1 MGILTKVGNIIKD
14 FFSIR
19 LVYGATLIFS
29 TLLHIQSAQAES
41 AAVDIE
47 ARRVVLSISTE
58 PPDLDHSTTS
68 DQISIFVLSHVFEGL
83 LQYGPDGQLMPAVA
97 HSWRQTEEGFEF
109 SLRPDAR
116 WSDGKAVTARDFVFA
131 WQRALSPDTASP
143 YAFILFP
150 IAGAQAIHEDGAAA
164 DTLGVEIV
172 DRHTLRIKLA
182 RPCPWFPSLTAFPT
196 FYPLR
201 EDIVEQWQGRY
212 AADADKMIYNGP
224 FVLDRWVHG
233 AHLRM
238 RRNGF
243 YWNQESIEL
252 NEIDIPYITSDPGAQ
267 YNLFKDGQIAL
278 AALDKGSLE
287 HAMSQ
292 GFEAHQFKNGTL
304 FYWLFNFRDERV
316 TANRALRKA
325 IQAVFDPAILVYQL
339 LGLPGVEPGVSLFPK
354 TVRVAGQ
361 SLRSRHPMPE
371 PPRGLMLAR
380 RWLEQARQEMGG
392 DIPALTLLAGDSP
405 RATQEAEF
413 LQYLLK
419 RALGIELRIDQQSFK
434 QRLEKMRRGA
444 FDIAAAGWGPDYDDA
459 LTFADL
465 FASWNANNRG
475 RYRSEVYDALV
486 RQSMQQTR
494 VEQRLLSFH
503 EMQKHIQKEAVIL
516 PSYENVSLYLLSPQL
531 KGLQRQIFGGDPNF
545 RFVELK
551 P

>member
-1 MGILTKVGNIIKD
+1 MTVL
-14 FFSIR
+14 F
-19 LVYGATLIFS
+19 
-29 TLLHIQSAQAES
+29 LLLSPIAPFAQSE
-41 AAVDIE
+41 AVD
-47 ARRVVLSISTE
+47 ADAGRLVLSIATE

-97 HSWRQTEEGFEF
+97 ESWRETENGFEF
-109 SLRPDAR
+109 VLRRDAR
-116 WSDGKAVTARDFVFA
+116 WSDGKALTAMDFKYA
-131 WQRALSPDTASP
+131 WQRALSPDTASQ

-150 IAGAQAIHEDGAAA
+150 IAGAKAIHEQGAPA
-164 DTLGVEIV
+164 DSLGVEIV
-172 DRHTLRIKLA
+172 DPYTLRVVLE

-201 EDIVEQWQGRY
+201 EDVVNRWQGRY

-224 FVLDRWVHG
+224 FILDRWVHG

-238 RRNGF
+238 RRNEH
-243 YWNQESIEL
+243 YWNREAIAL

-278 AALDKGSLE
+278 ANLDKSSLE
-287 HAMSQ
+287 HALSR
-292 GFEAHQFKNGTL
+292 GFEAREFKNGTL
-304 FYWLFNFRDERV
+304 FYWLFNFRDERP
-316 TANRALRKA
+316 TSNRALRKA
-325 IQAVFDPAILVYQL
+325 IQSIFDPSILVYQV
-339 LGLPGVEPGVSLFPK
+339 LGLPGIEPGVSLFPK

-361 SLRSRHPMPE
+361 RLREHHPLTEPDRSL
-371 PPRGLMLAR
+371 AVAK
-380 RWLEQARQEMGG
+380 RWLEQARNELGG
-392 DIPALTLLAGDSP
+392 EIPALTLLAGDSP

-434 QRLEKMRRGA
+434 QRLEKMRRGD

-475 RYRSEVYDALV
+475 RYSSASYDSLV
-486 RQSMQQTR
+486 RRAMVQTDPKQRMRSFHLMQQ
-494 VEQRLLSFH
+494 
-503 EMQKHIQKEAVIL
+503 HIQSEAVIL
-516 PSYENVSLYLLSPQL
+516 PSYENVSLYLLDPALS
-531 KGLQRQIFGGDPNF
+531 GLQRQIFGGDPNL
-545 RFVELK
+545 RFVELE

>member
-1 MGILTKVGNIIKD
+1 MTAVCGIRQGK
-14 FFSIR
+14 FSYAYWLLAALLFVLVPIASFAQSEGVDADAGR
-19 LVYGATLIFS
+19 L
-29 TLLHIQSAQAES
+29 
-41 AAVDIE
+41 
-47 ARRVVLSISTE
+47 VLSIATE

-97 HSWRQTEEGFEF
+97 ESWRETDNGFEF
-109 SLRPDAR
+109 VLRRDAR
-116 WSDGKAVTARDFVFA
+116 WSDGKAVTAMDFKYA
-131 WQRALSPDTASP
+131 WQRALAPDTASQ

-150 IAGAQAIHEDGAAA
+150 IAGAKAIHEQGAAA
-164 DTLGVEIV
+164 DTLGVEVV
-172 DRHTLRIKLA
+172 DRYTLRVTLE

-201 EDIVEQWQGRY
+201 EDIVDRWQGRY

-233 AHLRM
+233 AQLRM
-238 RRNGF
+238 RRNEQ
-243 YWNQESIEL
+243 YWNRDAIAL

-278 AALDKGSLE
+278 ANLDKSSLE
-287 HAMSQ
+287 HALSR
-292 GFEAHQFKNGTL
+292 GFEAREFKNGTL
-304 FYWLFNFRDERV
+304 FYWLFNFRDGRP
-316 TANRALRKA
+316 TSNRALRKA
-325 IQAVFDPAILVYQL
+325 IQSLFDPSILVYQV
-339 LGLPGVEPGVSLFPK
+339 LGLPGIEPGVSLFPK

-361 SLRSRHPMPE
+361 RLREHHPLTEPDRSLVV
-371 PPRGLMLAR
+371 AK
-380 RWLEQARQEMGG
+380 RWLEQARNELGG
-392 DIPALTLLAGDSP
+392 QIPALTLLAGDSP

-419 RALGIELRIDQQSFK
+419 RALGIDLRIDQQSFK
-434 QRLEKMRRGA
+434 QRLEKMRRGD

-475 RYRSEVYDALV
+475 RYNSEIYDALV
-486 RQSMQQTR
+486 RRAMAQTDAGQRMRSFHLMQQ
-494 VEQRLLSFH
+494 
-503 EMQKHIQKEAVIL
+503 HIQSEAVIL
-516 PSYENVSLYLLSPQL
+516 PSYENVSLYLLHPGL
-531 KGLQRQIFGGDPNF
+531 KGLQRQIFGGDPNL
-545 RFVELK
+545 RFVELE